1 MTLAALVP
9 ALVDGGGARLLDDAA
24 YAAGVWRGM
33 VRWRTLRPL
42 LPELVSW
49 PGRRPFTAA
58 SRGRRCGGYV
68 RPVTLR
74 LRVDS
79 LRWNAQVDDVAAAFV
94 HSSRS

>member
-1 MTLAALVP
+1 MVTLAALVP

-58 SRGRRCGGYV
+58 SADAG
-68 RPVTLR
+68 
-74 LRVDS
+74 
-79 LRWNAQVDDVAAAFV
+79 AAGTFAP
-94 HSSRS
+94 